1 MKQLAVLSL
10 AVALTACAPSAP
22 ESTNKSQTTA
32 AQPPATTPPVT
43 PAVSVSKP
51 RFADRVWRVES
62 SSAVAPGTLYTFLS
76 DGTLVIDAQQS
87 TIGYGR
93 WTYENGALVMIEEGI
108 AYPTDI
114 VALDDTSF
122 SIRSHNP
129 GEPVDIKLVAAADV
143 PLPKPPSK

>member
-1 MKQLAVLSL
+1 MNRYAVVALALAVS
-10 AVALTACAPSAP
+10 ACAPSAP
-22 ESTNKSQTTA
+22 DSSDKTPRTA
-32 AQPPATTPPVT
+32 EATTPRA
-43 PAVSVSKP
+43 PAEAPRPNTAKP

-62 SSAVAPGTLYTFLS
+62 SSSVAPGTLYTFLS

-87 TIGYGR
+87 TIAYGR

-108 AYPTDI
+108 AYPTDV

-129 GEPVDIKLVAAADV
+129 GEPVDIKLVAATDV

>member
-1 MKQLAVLSL
+1 MKPLATIFL
-10 AVALTACAPSAP
+10 AAALTACAPSAP
-22 ESTNKSQTTA
+22 ESTGKSQA
-32 AQPPATTPPVT
+32 APAQPPAPADTATATQPVK
-43 PAVSVSKP
+43 AS
-51 RFADRVWRVES
+51 FADRVWRVES

-87 TIGYGR
+87 TIAFGR

-143 PLPKPPSK
+143 PLPKSPSK

>member
-1 MKQLAVLSL
+1 MNRYAVIALALAVS
-10 AVALTACAPSAP
+10 ACAPSAP
-22 ESTNKSQTTA
+22 DSSDKAPGNA
-32 AQPPATTPPVT
+32 VATPPSA
-43 PAVSVSKP
+43 PAPAPGPDAAKP

-87 TIGYGR
+87 TIAYGR

-122 SIRSHNP
+122 S
-129 GEPVDIKLVAAADV
+129 
-143 PLPKPPSK
+143 